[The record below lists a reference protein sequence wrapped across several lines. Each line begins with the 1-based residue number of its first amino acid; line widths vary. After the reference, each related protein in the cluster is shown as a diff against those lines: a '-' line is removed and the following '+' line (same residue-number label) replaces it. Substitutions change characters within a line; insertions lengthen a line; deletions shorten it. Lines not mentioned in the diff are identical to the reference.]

1 MKSRVR
7 VVKRGTVELRQQPAV
22 EGKRENGSSER
33 EIASTIKIWVSDWKQ
48 RRKTSERSNWDML
61 TKLAA

>member
-1 MKSRVR
+1 MNSRVR
-7 VVKRGTVELRQQPAV
+7 VVKRGTVELRQPSSV
-22 EGKRENGSSER
+22 EAKPENGSSER
-33 EIASTIKIWVSDWKQ
+33 EIASTIKSWVSDWKQ